1 MFAMIMWRVQ
11 EGEDFNQHPLL
22 ILRKLRTLWAIDQAL
37 LRIQII
43 IGNMA
48 VAATCDENYDFE
60 MDGHKIDDY
69 FCPICYL
76 LLQDTAQLPCNHLMC
91 RKCLDQWTVG

>member
-1 MFAMIMWRVQ
+1 
-11 EGEDFNQHPLL
+11 
-22 ILRKLRTLWAIDQAL
+22 
-37 LRIQII
+37 
-43 IGNMA
+43 MA

-76 LLQDTAQLPCNHLMC
+76 LLQDTAQLPCNHLLC
-91 RKCLDQWTVG
+91 RKCLDQWIIG